1 MPIFQ
6 SIYLGLVQIK
16 NNIPAYDKIEKELF
30 GSKMYN
36 IENKNTESKKIE
48 LKDED
53 SIVLDNLSFSYE
65 NNGKKVVEKI
75 NIKIKKNSLN
85 FIVGASGSG
94 KSTILD
100 LLLGLI
106 FPNDGSIKIGNENLN
121 KNNANIWHQNIGYV
135 GQNIF
140 LLDDTIKNNICLFSN
155 QNDNIDEDRLN
166 KALKLSYVEN
176 FLNNLPDGINTIVG
190 ERGLKLSGG
199 QRQRVAI
206 ARALYQQKNFLIFD
220 EATASLD
227 GIAEKFIIDQLK
239 KLSEVKTIIMVTHNL
254 KLCRDADIIYLLD
267 QGKIKEFGKYNNLIK
282 NELFL
287 KLLNDN

>member
-1 MPIFQ
+1 M
-6 SIYLGLVQIK
+6 
-16 NNIPAYDKIEKELF
+16 
-30 GSKMYN
+30 
-36 IENKNTESKKIE
+36 
-48 LKDED
+48 
-53 SIVLDNLSFSYE
+53 
-65 NNGKKVVEKI
+65 
-75 NIKIKKNSLN
+75 N